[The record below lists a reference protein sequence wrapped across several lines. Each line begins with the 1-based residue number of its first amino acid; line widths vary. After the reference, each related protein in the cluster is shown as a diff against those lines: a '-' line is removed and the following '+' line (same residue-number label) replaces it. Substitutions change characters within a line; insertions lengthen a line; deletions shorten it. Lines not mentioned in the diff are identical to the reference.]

1 MALRLTCYVLA
12 LAVLCSFA
20 VPPKQ
25 RAVAQAE
32 LPVLVVVSASL
43 GASDISLAKLRQVF
57 EGTATELNGKR
68 LIPFNLIVG
77 TTARAVLDKVL
88 FGLTQERIPYYWI
101 DRKVR
106 EGIDAPRVLPSRE
119 MALRVAASL
128 KGAITYVDAA
138 PSVVP
143 ATLRVLSI
151 DGISPSAPDYP
162 LTIAHS
168 RE

>member
-1 MALRLTCYVLA
+1 MTFRLPTSLLA
-12 LAVLCSFA
+12 LALLCSLA
-20 VPPKQ
+20 IQPKQ
-25 RAVAQAE
+25 RVVAQAAQ
-32 LPVLVVVSASL
+32 PVLVVVSSAL
-43 GASDISLAKLRQVF
+43 GVSDISLAKLRQVF
-57 EGTATELNGKR
+57 EGTATELNGRR
-68 LIPFNLIVG
+68 LIPFNLMVG

-128 KGAITYVDAA
+128 KGAIAYVDAA
-138 PSVVP
+138 PSIVP

-151 DGISPSAPDYP
+151 DGIRPTAPDYP
-162 LTIAHS
+162 LCAHT

>member
-1 MALRLTCYVLA
+1 MVGTSGAQLPEGIGPAARRLAQELRALKEALGLTLT
-12 LAVLCSFA
+12 
-20 VPPKQ
+20 Q
-25 RAVAQAE
+25 
-32 LPVLVVVSASL
+32 L
-43 GASDISLAKLRQVF
+43 GAQTHYSRASWKRW
-57 EGTATELNGKR
+57 LNGKR

-106 EGIDAPRVLPSRE
+106 EGVDAPRVLPSRE

-138 PSVVP
+138 PSVVL

-151 DGISPSAPDYP
+151 DGFSPSAPDYP

>member
-1 MALRLTCYVLA
+1 MALRLTCYALVLA
-12 LAVLCSFA
+12 LLGSFA
-20 VPPKQ
+20 PQPKH
-25 RAVAQAE
+25 RALAQAAQ
-32 LPVLVVVSASL
+32 PVLVVVSAAL
-43 GASDISLAKLRQVF
+43 GAHDISLAKLRQVF

-68 LIPFNLIVG
+68 LIPFNLMVG
-77 TTARAVLDKVL
+77 TTARAVLDKAL

-143 ATLRVLSI
+143 TTLRVLSI
-151 DGISPSAPDYP
+151 DGIEPASADYP
-162 LTIAHS
+162 LTIS
-168 RE
+168 NTR